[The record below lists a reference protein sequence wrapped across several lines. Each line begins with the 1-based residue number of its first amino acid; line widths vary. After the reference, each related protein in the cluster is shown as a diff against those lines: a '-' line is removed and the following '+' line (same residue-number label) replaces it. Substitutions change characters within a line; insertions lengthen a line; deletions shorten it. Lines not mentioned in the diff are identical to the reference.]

1 MKKRT
6 MTRDINPSAAL
17 FAAALSTVLLS
28 TPAGAQTLPGWKAT
42 WSDEFPAFSL
52 NTTKWNATNAA
63 YTKNNEAQYYTSLYA
78 TVGGGVLTLR
88 SDNVARGG
96 RQYSSAE
103 VTTRNKFSQKYG
115 RFEARATLPKT
126 QGIWPAFWM
135 LPANDTWPP
144 EIDIMELLGHEP
156 NKVYMSNH
164 WGVWPAHGWQTT
176 SYTGPDFSAA
186 YHTFAVEWDPGRLLF
201 YVDDVLRAT
210 HTTNVPAEPFY
221 IILNTAVGGDWPG
234 YPNGSTVFPQ
244 FYRVDYVRAYARH
257 LNNITLEDQGANN
270 ATPFAGWGGTWG
282 NAYNVNQLGRN
293 GTARSGKLYGNFT
306 GSPNSSGVWQDVVAS
321 PGQRWRATAHWQN
334 WFGDRMQ
341 AGNTAHTNI
350 EFRDASD
357 ALISFVSDT
366 SLTSSSGINNYAQ
379 RTIEGIAPP
388 GTAKARIVLMF
399 YQTGMNAGAAFFDD
413 VNMELLGTCRPDFN
427 ADGFLDFTDFDEYV
441 SAFDAGTSTADYN
454 NDGFLDFTDFDAFV
468 SEFEAGC

>member
-1 MKKRT
+1 MSRT
-6 MTRDINPSAAL
+6 QHTGAA
-17 FAAALSTVLLS
+17 FVAAALLGSTFAS
-28 TPAGAQTLPGWKAT
+28 PALAQTLPGWKMT
-42 WSDEFPAFSL
+42 WSDEFPALSL

-63 YTKNNEAQYYTSLYA
+63 YTKNNEAQYYTSQYA

-88 SDNVARGG
+88 SDNVPRGG

-103 VTTRNKFSQKYG
+103 VTTAGKFSQKYG
-115 RFEARATLPKT
+115 RFEARAMLPKT

-135 LPANDTWPP
+135 LPASGGWPP

-164 WGVWPAHGWQTT
+164 WGVYPNNSHQTT
-176 SYTGPDFSAA
+176 PYTGPDFSAA

-210 HTTNVPAEPFY
+210 HVNSVPAEPFY

-234 YPNGSTVFPQ
+234 YPNGTTVFPQ
-244 FYRVDYVRAYARH
+244 FYRVDYVRAYSRY
-257 LNNITLEDQGANN
+257 LNNITLEDQGP
-270 ATPFAGWGGTWG
+270 TGTVPFYGWGGTFG
-282 NAYNVNQLGRN
+282 NAYNVNQNGRN

-306 GSPNSSGVWQDVVAS
+306 GSPNGSGLWQDVVAS
-321 PGQRWRATAHWQN
+321 PGQRWRASAYWQN

-341 AGNTAHTNI
+341 SGNTAYTNI
-350 EFRDASD
+350 EFRDASNN
-357 ALISFVSDT
+357 LLSVVSDT
-366 SLTSSSGINNYAQ
+366 SLTSLSAINNYTQ
-379 RTIEGIAPP
+379 RTIEGVAPP
-388 GTAKARIVLMF
+388 GTAKARIVLFF

-427 ADGFLDFTDFDEYV
+427 ADGFLDFTDFDTFV
-441 SAFDAGTSTADYN
+441 DAFDAGTASADYN